1 VLEYPVLLVFPIA
14 MIYAAAMDFFTMTI
28 PNRVSLA
35 LVAGFFAAAL
45 LGGLGWLEVVKHVS
59 AGVAVLAVTIVL
71 FARGWIGGGDAKLMS
86 ATVLWFGFDQLLDYA
101 VGVALLGGLLT
112 MVILS
117 YRNVIPPI
125 FIAGRDWAERLHDKN
140 AGVPYGVALG
150 GAALWVYPTSE
161 VFRAFAA

>member
-1 VLEYPVLLVFPIA
+1 MLEYPVLLVFPIA

-28 PNRVSLA
+28 PNRISLA

-45 LGGLGWLEVVKHVS
+45 LGGLGWLEILQHVA
-59 AGVAVLAVTIVL
+59 AGAAVLAVAIVM

-86 ATVLWFGFDQLLDYA
+86 ATVLWFGFDQLANYA

-112 MVILS
+112 MLILS

-140 AGVPYGVALG
+140 AGVPYGVAIG
-150 GAALWVYPTSE
+150 GAALWVYPSSE